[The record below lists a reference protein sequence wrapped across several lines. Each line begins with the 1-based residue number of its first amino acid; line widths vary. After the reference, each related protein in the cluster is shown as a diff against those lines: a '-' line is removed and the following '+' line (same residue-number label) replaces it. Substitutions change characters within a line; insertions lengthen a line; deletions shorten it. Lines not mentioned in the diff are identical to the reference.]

1 LVPAAEQTL
10 WARDTAA
17 ALLAPLGQRWAHTL
31 GVVERV
37 RTFADRLTTS
47 EFNALVAAAYAHD
60 VGYAPALAR
69 TGFHALD
76 GARFLRS
83 AGWERVACL
92 VAHHS
97 GAHAEAEER
106 GLLDAL
112 ELFPEERSLV
122 ADVLTYCDL
131 TTAPDGSAI
140 SAPERL
146 SDVATRFGD
155 DHPVGHAVRRSREEL
170 LTLVNRVAALEGD
183 RATAEG
189 RGRGR
194 VRARRGGAA
203 A

>member
-1 LVPAAEQTL
+1 M
-10 WARDTAA
+10 R
-17 ALLAPLGQRWAHTL
+17 
-31 GVVERV
+31 
-37 RTFADRLTTS
+37 TTS
-47 EFNALVAAAYAHD
+47 ATR
-60 VGYAPALAR
+60 PRSLAR
-69 TGFHALD
+69 AFT
-76 GARFLRS
+76 RS
-83 AGWERVACL
+83 TVLVSCDQLAGSAWLAWL
-92 VAHHS
+92 HHS
-97 GAHAEAEER
+97 GAHAEAEEG

-131 TTAPDGSAI
+131 TTASDGSAI

-146 SDVATRFGD
+146 FDVATRYGD
-155 DHPVGHAVRRSREEL
+155 DHPVGRAVRRSREEL